1 MEITTMTFVTLS
13 LLLVAMVCGICT
25 LLSALYDHDHPNERN
40 DTSSH

>member
-13 LLLVAMVCGICT
+13 LLLVGIVCGICT
-25 LLSALYDHDHPNERN
+25 LLSALYDHDHPNEKD